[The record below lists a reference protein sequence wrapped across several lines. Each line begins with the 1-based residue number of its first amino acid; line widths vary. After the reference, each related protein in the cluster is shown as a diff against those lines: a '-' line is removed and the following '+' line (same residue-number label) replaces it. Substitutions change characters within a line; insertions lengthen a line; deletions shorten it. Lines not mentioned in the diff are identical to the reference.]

1 MHHYFLHRDLLMSL
15 PYVSV
20 LSRPLVMELVL
31 TGQVKAL
38 LPLKVQ
44 GIYHLQ
50 DALVNG
56 YPYWDQL
63 NGNNSLWFGKEYE
76 FKFSWWYRT
85 NTQRSWF
92 LGPRKRLG
100 ELDGYIIGPK
110 GIDEPPTRI
119 IKGWK
124 YFDNDWKAAGN
135 SEIIFQDIS
144 PSEF

>member
-1 MHHYFLHRDLLMSL
+1 MFRNKLST
-15 PYVSV
+15 VSV
-20 LSRPLVMELVL
+20 MSKPLVMELVL

-50 DALVNG
+50 DAHVNS

-63 NGNNSLWFGKEYE
+63 DGNNSLWFGKEYK
-76 FKFSWWYRT
+76 FKFSQEYQT